1 MNKHVV
7 VIALTAAMLVAM
19 RPARAESLVG
29 DPDAALDLASG
40 QRNVRGRIDK
50 LDVDLLDLYPKIGG
64 ARTPMLGIALGYRWL
79 PELTTGLYF
88 DATLF
93 GGAPDPGD
101 PCHAT
106 DDCYARHTRFGSFAQ
121 MHFGPNSVVDPWITL
136 AAGASTYHRL
146 GADASAMLGL
156 DLRFGDAIAIGPLFT
171 RTQSL
176 AGAQPSWNAF
186 GAHMLFTF

>member
-7 VIALTAAMLVAM
+7 VGALAAAMLAAM
-19 RPARAESLVG
+19 QPAHAESLVG

-40 QRNVRGRIDK
+40 QRDKRGRMDK

-64 ARTPMLGIALGYRWL
+64 TRAAMMGVALGYRWL

-93 GGAPDPGD
+93 GSAPDPSD
-101 PCHAT
+101 ACHESG
-106 DDCYARHTRFGSFAQ
+106 DCYARHTRFGPFAQ
-121 MHFGPNSVVDPWITL
+121 MHFAPNSVIDPWITL
-136 AAGASTYHRL
+136 AAGASTYHHL
-146 GADASAMLGL
+146 GADASAMVGL
-156 DLRFGDAIAIGPLFT
+156 DLRFGDALAIGPLFT
-171 RTQSL
+171 RTQSVI
-176 AGAQPSWNAF
+176 GAQPSWNAF